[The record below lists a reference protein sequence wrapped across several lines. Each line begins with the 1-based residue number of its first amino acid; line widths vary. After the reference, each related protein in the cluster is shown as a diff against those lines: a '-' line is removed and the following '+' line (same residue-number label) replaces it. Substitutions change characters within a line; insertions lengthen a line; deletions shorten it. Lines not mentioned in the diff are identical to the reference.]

1 MTQMLRN
8 SLGFGGVIISDDLGA
23 TGAVASIPP
32 ATRAIDFLSAGGD
45 MIISK
50 TSAPADA
57 MVQAIRARVAADAS
71 FAQRVDD
78 AALRILK
85 AKQAYGLLPC

>member
-1 MTQMLRN
+1 
-8 SLGFGGVIISDDLGA
+8 
-23 TGAVASIPP
+23 
-32 ATRAIDFLSAGGD
+32 

-50 TSAPADA
+50 TSAPATPWSRRFGRG
-57 MVQAIRARVAADAS
+57 VVADAS

-78 AALRILK
+78 AALRILR

>member
-1 MTQMLRN
+1 
-8 SLGFGGVIISDDLGA
+8 
-23 TGAVASIPP
+23 
-32 ATRAIDFLSAGGD
+32 
-45 MIISK
+45 
-50 TSAPADA
+50 